1 MVSTVVKINSNQ
13 KLSEEFYLL
22 GFSAPNIAAEANP
35 GQFLQIR
42 VSQEHSPL
50 LRRPFSI
57 FDVQEAFVYILY
69 KVVGKGTE
77 LLSRKKCGDEFGVV
91 GPLGNSFKIPPPTNS
106 AFLIGG
112 GIGIAPL
119 KFLAEELTRQNV
131 NSLIFYGARNVDQLV
146 GVNLFDD
153 LKIELATDDGSGKF
167 CFAGCV
173 TDLFQSYIQN
183 LDVENSVVYACGPF
197 PMMEVVSMLAKERS
211 IPCQL
216 SLEERMACGFGA
228 CLGCVVET
236 VNGYKRVCVEGP
248 VFDQD
253 ELVF

>member
-1 MVSTVVKINSNQ
+1 MLSTTVTINSNQ
-13 KLSEEFYLL
+13 KLSDEFYLL
-22 GFSAPNIAAEANP
+22 KFSAPDIAAEANP

-42 VSQEHSPL
+42 VTQEHSPL

-57 FDVQEAFVYILY
+57 FDVQGNDVYILY

-77 LLSRKKCGDEFGVV
+77 LLRRNKSGDELEVV
-91 GPLGNSFKIPPPTNS
+91 GPLGNSFKIPSPTDL

-131 NSLIFYGARNVDQLV
+131 ETLIFYGARNAEQLV

-153 LKIELATDDGSGKF
+153 LRIELATDDGSGKF

-173 TDLFQSYIQN
+173 TDLFQAYIQN
-183 LDVENSVVYACGPF
+183 LDTENTVVYACGPF
-197 PMMEVVSMLAKERS
+197 PMMEVVSILAKEHS

-216 SLEERMACGFGA
+216 SLEEKMACGFGA

-248 VFDQD
+248 VFDRD